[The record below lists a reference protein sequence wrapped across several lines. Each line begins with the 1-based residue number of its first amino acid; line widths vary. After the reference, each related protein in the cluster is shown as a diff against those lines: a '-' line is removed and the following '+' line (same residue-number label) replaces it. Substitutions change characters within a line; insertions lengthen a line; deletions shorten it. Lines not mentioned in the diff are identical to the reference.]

1 MTQKQFVTNEYVV
14 ISWDTV
20 KPRIQN
26 NGISKFRFNTFFI
39 TVSHSSLI
47 FIAFQPAN
55 IISVRYN
62 VGKLTYSVN

>member
-26 NGISKFRFNTFFI
+26 NGISKFRFNMFFI
-39 TVSHSSLI
+39 TVSNSSLI